1 MAAIERLSVLRYVTT
16 TKKSKRYL
24 RAMYV
29 MNAANASVAMSGQLN
44 FDMLISDMGGARI
57 GCEDFRHKPS
67 RHELLPKSRANDL
80 CQSTNH
86 WAMIFLRSIPKSLG
100 LE

>member
-44 FDMLISDMGGARI
+44 FDLLIRIWGARELAARTSVTNRHATNSCQNQGPMIYAKAQII
-57 GCEDFRHKPS
+57 GP
-67 RHELLPKSRANDL
+67 
-80 CQSTNH
+80 
-86 WAMIFLRSIPKSLG
+86 
-100 LE
+100 